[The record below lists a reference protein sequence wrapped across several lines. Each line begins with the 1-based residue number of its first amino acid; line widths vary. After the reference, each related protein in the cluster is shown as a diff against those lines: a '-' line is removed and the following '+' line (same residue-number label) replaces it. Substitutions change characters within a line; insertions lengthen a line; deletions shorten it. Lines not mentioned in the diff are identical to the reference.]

1 MEFLRFC
8 ETFGLKLDPQQQAA
22 VRQTQ
27 GPVLLLAVP
36 GSGKTTVLLAR
47 IGCLIHCRGVAPER
61 ILTMTY
67 TVAATQDMR
76 RRFSAVFGEETASRL
91 AFHTINGVCARI
103 IRQYE
108 RRTGRPAFR
117 LLDREG
123 ETARFVRDAFRRA
136 GQDYPTESQIEETRT
151 RIAFCKNGMKSD
163 GDIRAECGEDDSFF
177 RIYDAYRA
185 LLRENARMDYDDQM
199 VYGLKIL
206 RARPDI
212 LAAWRA
218 RFQYFMVDEAQDT
231 SRIQHEIIR
240 LLAQE
245 SGNLFLVGDEDQT
258 IYGFR
263 AAYPQALTRFRE
275 TWPQGVTLLLETNY
289 RSSGSI
295 VERADAFI
303 RGNTGRADKRMR
315 TPNGPGAPVRVTDV
329 RSRAEQYPL
338 LARRAAENTGELA
351 ILYRNHESA
360 LPLIDLLEKAGTP
373 YTCRKMGHS
382 FFSHPVVQDVKDLLA
397 FAKAPQDRELF
408 FRLYYKLRCGV
419 TREMAAQAAQESFVR
434 GGTPILSLLAARCGV
449 SWRAEKLYA
458 AAEQL
463 AELAEDGSLDAV
475 ERISRELGYREYLRA
490 KGADESKLDVLE
502 ALARQNPTQAG
513 FLARLDVLEQLAAAP
528 REEPTGLI
536 LSTVHGSKGLEYEKV
551 ILLDAIDGVFPPE
564 PDPADAAGREALE
577 EERRLFYVAATRARE
592 ELELLRVTGCRCAFV
607 TEFSGQR
614 ALGQSRP
621 APKPG
626 ADKGKRFSPKS
637 R

>member
-1 MEFLRFC
+1 M
-8 ETFGLKLDPQQQAA
+8 
-22 VRQTQ
+22 
-27 GPVLLLAVP
+27 
-36 GSGKTTVLLAR
+36 
-47 IGCLIHCRGVAPER
+47 
-61 ILTMTY
+61 
-67 TVAATQDMR
+67 
-76 RRFSAVFGEETASRL
+76 
-91 AFHTINGVCARI
+91 
-103 IRQYE
+103 
-108 RRTGRPAFR
+108 
-117 LLDREG
+117 
-123 ETARFVRDAFRRA
+123 
-136 GQDYPTESQIEETRT
+136 
-151 RIAFCKNGMKSD
+151 
-163 GDIRAECGEDDSFF
+163 
-177 RIYDAYRA
+177 
-185 LLRENARMDYDDQM
+185 
-199 VYGLKIL
+199 
-206 RARPDI
+206 
-212 LAAWRA
+212 
-218 RFQYFMVDEAQDT
+218 
-231 SRIQHEIIR
+231 
-240 LLAQE
+240 
-245 SGNLFLVGDEDQT
+245 
-258 IYGFR
+258 
-263 AAYPQALTRFRE
+263 
-275 TWPQGVTLLLETNY
+275 TLLLETNY

-382 FFSHPVVQDVKDLLA
+382 FFTHPVVQDVKDLLA

-408 FRLYYKLRCGV
+408 FKLYYKLRCGV

-502 ALARQNPTQAG
+502 ALARQNPAQAG

-592 ELELLRVTGCRCAFV
+592 ELELLRVAGCRCTFV

-626 ADKGKRFSPKS
+626 ADKGKRLSPKN